1 MHIENIMKSV
11 NIRVI
16 NYRDSYIGKLITQFI
31 WKNVLYKNFAR
42 CREEVVIVT
51 TYFTRVYLKKLKFI
65 FFFNSNHSIFF
76 NT

>member
-31 WKNVLYKNFAR
+31 
-42 CREEVVIVT
+42 
-51 TYFTRVYLKKLKFI
+51 
-65 FFFNSNHSIFF
+65 
-76 NT
+76 